1 MGDTR
6 CELFR
11 MNSCLKTSQ
20 SDEKVSASGQKYSA
34 NQRRVAV
41 PQITFDLQKKMQN
54 RIFKST
60 SIVISSLSFIKA
72 L

>member
-6 CELFR
+6 CEVFR
-11 MNSCLKTSQ
+11 MNSCLKTSR

-41 PQITFDLQKKMQN
+41 PQITFDLQKKNAKQN
-54 RIFKST
+54 I
-60 SIVISSLSFIKA
+60 
-72 L
+72 